1 MAGISDL
8 NVLLAGLR
16 PEPDPIR
23 YGFVTGPAA
32 RLDPIAGQALMRF
45 VETEGVTL
53 ILPFDDALAAGLEPI
68 FPCRRITLAIHS
80 SLEAVGFMARVAAV
94 LAAEGIGCNPVAGYF
109 HDHVFVPEDR
119 LGDALAA
126 LKALAR
132 ASGREFD

>member
-8 NVLLAGLR
+8 ATLLADLR
-16 PEPDPIR
+16 PEPDPVR
-23 YGFVTGPAA
+23 YGFVTGPGAS
-32 RLDPIAGQALMRF
+32 LDSHADAALMRF
-45 VETEGVTL
+45 TESEGTTL
-53 ILPFDDALAAGLEPI
+53 ILPYDVAEAAGLEPV
-68 FPCRRITLAIHS
+68 FACRRITLAIHS
-80 SLEAVGFMARVAAV
+80 SLDSVGFIARIAAA

>member
-16 PEPDPIR
+16 PEPDPVR
-23 YGFVTGPAA
+23 YGFVTGPAD
-32 RLDPIAGQALMRF
+32 RLAPYEHAALMRF
-45 VETEGVTL
+45 AEAEGVTL
-53 ILPFDDALAAGLEPI
+53 ILPFEDAEAAGLSPV

-80 SLEAVGFMARVAAV
+80 SLEAVGFMAHVAAA

>member
-45 VETEGVTL
+45 VDAEGVTL
-53 ILPFDDALAAGLEPI
+53 ILAFDDARAAGLEPI

>member
-1 MAGISDL
+1 
-8 NVLLAGLR
+8 
-16 PEPDPIR
+16 
-23 YGFVTGPAA
+23 
-32 RLDPIAGQALMRF
+32 
-45 VETEGVTL
+45 
-53 ILPFDDALAAGLEPI
+53 
-68 FPCRRITLAIHS
+68 
-80 SLEAVGFMARVAAV
+80 MARVAAV